1 MSVCASYIVRVENEK
16 TKLKSNETEKQEHS
30 KKEGVITCY
39 GMTIRPS
46 YSTDTQS
53 FDMYRHTVAQYST
66 PFRLLHFK
74 KINSSPYFLNNGE
87 PSDKLKPQTVTV
99 ATSVLISN
107 YFMINACLCPLKL
120 SVFTYVRFYTLLY
133 YLTG

>member
-1 MSVCASYIVRVENEK
+1 MKYVYVNLCIIYRTSRKQK

-53 FDMYRHTVAQYST
+53 FDMYRCTVAQY
-66 PFRLLHFK
+66 RHHLGQRHAK
-74 KINSSPYFLNNGE
+74 GLN
-87 PSDKLKPQTVTV
+87 V
-99 ATSVLISN
+99 AI
-107 YFMINACLCPLKL
+107 
-120 SVFTYVRFYTLLY
+120 
-133 YLTG
+133 